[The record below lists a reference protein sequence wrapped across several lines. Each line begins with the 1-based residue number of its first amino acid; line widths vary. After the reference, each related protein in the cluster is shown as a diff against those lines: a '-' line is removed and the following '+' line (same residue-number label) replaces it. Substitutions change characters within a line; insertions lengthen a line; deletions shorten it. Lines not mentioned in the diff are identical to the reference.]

1 MATRQLL
8 EQISDH
14 SPDVI
19 GVSLTSRQWLRAAQL
34 ISEIKQH
41 FDLPVIAGGLHPTFA
56 SDMVLE
62 SPGFD
67 FVCIGE
73 GELAMLDFVTAYESG
88 QPVNGLTNIRAKGK
102 PMPALRPPLES
113 LDDLPFVARDMLGEK
128 YGVIHISTQRGCPYP
143 CSYCAAPKIADLYDG
158 GYSSYGRRRSV
169 ENVIAELAEIQCNG
183 ELNYVVFLDDTF
195 SINHAWVKQFC
206 ALYSDRFGIPFSI
219 NARAETINPQLLR
232 TLANAGCMHII
243 YGVESG
249 SEKVR
254 RVILKRNISNERLI
268 DVFRWTREAG
278 IMVTANYMLGIPGE
292 EKSDIE
298 QTLSLHD
305 QLQPDDFGYFV
316 FYPYPGTPLFQVC
329 KEKGYLPNNY
339 YELPAVHRSSILTL
353 PDLSKEDIEI
363 YYDRFTQL
371 RIRDHMK
378 NAPAG
383 GGDGYKGKIIKQT
396 EDAAARG

>member
-1 MATRQLL
+1 
-8 EQISDH
+8 
-14 SPDVI
+14 
-19 GVSLTSRQWLRAAQL
+19 
-34 ISEIKQH
+34 
-41 FDLPVIAGGLHPTFA
+41 
-56 SDMVLE
+56 
-62 SPGFD
+62 
-67 FVCIGE
+67 
-73 GELAMLDFVTAYESG
+73 
-88 QPVNGLTNIRAKGK
+88 
-102 PMPALRPPLES
+102 
-113 LDDLPFVARDMLGEK
+113 MLGEK